1 MAPKGAGDPCCVMMV
16 KWSSFAC
23 AGFMCV
29 CVCVWICVCVFDYQ
43 LQHSF
48 EGYNWDYIFV
58 LFMF

>member
-1 MAPKGAGDPCCVMMV
+1 MMV

-29 CVCVWICVCVFDYQ
+29 CLDLCVRVCVFDYQ